1 MENLIATLFLAREL
15 AHREHL
21 RTRSYAAHIA
31 LSDFYEGIIDR
42 ADAIAEAYQG
52 GFELL
57 GEIPIL
63 VNAVNGTIIEVRSK
77 EVLVDIGYKSEGVI
91 PSNELSIRKN
101 VDPHDE
107 VELGEEV
114 ALRARAH
121 DEIDV
126 EGKGRACAG
135 RPHAKAFVGLL
146 DGIYGSRR
154 PDLDAEFLERRHQPA
169 D

>member
-63 VNAVNGTIIEVRSK
+63 VNAVNGTIIEVLQSHVQWIADNRY
-77 EVLVDIGYKSEGVI
+77 EVLPREETAIHNLIDEAVSLYQSTLYK
-91 PSNELSIRKN
+91 LRF
-101 VDPHDE
+101 
-107 VELGEEV
+107 LG
-114 ALRARAH
+114 
-121 DEIDV
+121 
-126 EGKGRACAG
+126 
-135 RPHAKAFVGLL
+135 
-146 DGIYGSRR
+146 
-154 PDLDAEFLERRHQPA
+154 
-169 D
+169 